1 MRTGGE
7 GGTRKENRKIKLRK
21 KKKGKDGKERRERAR
36 LGGGGR
42 ISLQNKEN

>member
-36 LGGGGR
+36 LAGR
-42 ISLQNKEN
+42 RRDITSK